1 MEFDR
6 QNQELEKV
14 KDSNDDEIK
23 PNALVQDETEIL
35 EKGLEA
41 QEESLQTEKV
51 EETQP
56 IKEDK
61 PEVNKIDDDDEY
73 NKVKKRF
80 NKNNEAKKVAL
91 TEKPEE
97 EPLEE
102 VELTEEEQE
111 QARIMQ
117 SMMKNLNNKK
127 EDNTPGLDFF

>member
-1 MEFDR
+1 M
-6 QNQELEKV
+6 
-14 KDSNDDEIK
+14 
-23 PNALVQDETEIL
+23 
-35 EKGLEA
+35 
-41 QEESLQTEKV
+41 
-51 EETQP
+51 
-56 IKEDK
+56 
-61 PEVNKIDDDDEY
+61 
-73 NKVKKRF
+73 KKRF